1 MGLDMYAY
9 SLPKDDDR
17 PCVDFDLDDIGDEER
32 RRLHYWR
39 KHPNLHGWMASR
51 YYEKGGSDDDFNVN
65 TVELTSADIDALERA
80 ILGNTLRKRQV
91 SSSAKPRAR
100 NARTISNSS
109 AKPAKNSRKVAPSPI
124 THGGNAKRGAICIAP
139 RSWHRRI
146 SFMLLVVVRVV
157 SLCVMQ

>member
-39 KHPNLHGWMASR
+39 KHPNLHGWMAGR

-65 TVELTSADIDALERA
+65 TVELTAADINALERA
-80 ILGNTLRKRQV
+80 ILGNTLPQTTGFFFGETTGEEREDDLEFIRKAREEF
-91 SSSAKPRAR
+91 AKG
-100 NARTISNSS
+100 RTI
-109 AKPAKNSRKVAPSPI
+109 AYYA
-124 THGGNAKRGAICIAP
+124 
-139 RSWHRRI
+139 WW
-146 SFMLLVVVRVV
+146 
-157 SLCVMQ
+157 

>member
-80 ILGNTLRKRQV
+80 ILGNTLPQTTGFFFGETTGEEREDDLEFIRKAREEF
-91 SSSAKPRAR
+91 AKG
-100 NARTISNSS
+100 RTI
-109 AKPAKNSRKVAPSPI
+109 AYY
-124 THGGNAKRGAICIAP
+124 
-139 RSWHRRI
+139 SWW
-146 SFMLLVVVRVV
+146 
-157 SLCVMQ
+157 